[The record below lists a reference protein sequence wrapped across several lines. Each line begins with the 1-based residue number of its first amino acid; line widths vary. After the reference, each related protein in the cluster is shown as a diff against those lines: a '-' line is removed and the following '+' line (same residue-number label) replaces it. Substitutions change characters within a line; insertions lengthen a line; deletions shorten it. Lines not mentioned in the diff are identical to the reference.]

1 MSIEDITGAAARPP
15 NLPLRADQL
24 IGLARGF
31 AWMSMGLLLTFML
44 LLGFLEWH
52 LPPLGIPLPPSLAG
66 SGLALFGAI
75 LWWRAAEQ
83 QRPWRTH
90 ARLATFLAALQLYL
104 APFVLWWR
112 HDLANLHLYLNSTA
126 LLACLPALGWV
137 VARQAESTGR
147 MFGDHGLAT
156 EARFCRRALIGPV
169 LWITLLLMAYMSAI
183 ATGAPWPEPP
193 AIALPGLVLP
203 PWLAMAHLGSVL
215 MTLSIGWRCTRA
227 CQHALAQTAK
237 QPLLTS

>member
-24 IGLARGF
+24 IGMARGF
-31 AWMSMGLLLTFML
+31 AWLSIGQMLTFLL
-44 LLGFLEWH
+44 LLGVLEWH
-52 LPPLGIPLPPSLAG
+52 LPPLAFPLPPSLAG
-66 SGLALFGAI
+66 AGVSLFGAI

-83 QRPWRTH
+83 QRPWRSY
-90 ARLATFLAALQLYL
+90 ARLATFLAAMQIYL

-112 HDLANLHLYLNSTA
+112 HDLANLQLYLNSMA

-137 VARQAESTGR
+137 VARQAEVTGH
-147 MFGDHGLAT
+147 MLGEASLAA
-156 EARFCRRALIGPV
+156 EARFSRRALLVPV
-169 LWITLLLMAYMSAI
+169 LLLTLLLMAYVAAI
-183 ATGAPWPEPP
+183 VAGAPLPEPP

-227 CQHALAQTAK
+227 CHHAIAQTAK
-237 QPLLTS
+237 QPLATS